1 MSDLIAEKQT
11 LEERYLRQIFIRDQ
25 MAEFV
30 KDPFVMTGADGVY
43 YTDID
48 GKRYLDGIAGIFVA
62 SVGHNN
68 RRVIDAIKAQLEIMA
83 FAPVMH
89 GTNVLA
95 VQLANKLAE
104 IAPGDLSAVKFCSG
118 GSEANETAFKMA
130 RQYHKL
136 NRQPNKYKVISRYQ
150 SWHGGTFGS
159 LSASGLRSRRV
170 DSEPLAAG
178 FVHVFPPYCYRC
190 PFGKEYPSCDITCAG
205 LIEDTIIMEDPETV
219 AAVIVEPIG
228 HTGGMIDPPPDYLP
242 KLREICDRHNVL
254 LIFDEIITGMGRTG
268 ELFAAETFGVT
279 PDLICLGK
287 GLSGG
292 YMPLSA
298 VLCRRPIAD
307 KFWGDKEVNP
317 GFVSGHT
324 YEGNPIACAA
334 GLATIAEIIEK
345 DLCGNARRVG
355 SHLRKGLEGLRKHGM
370 IGDIRGKGLFLGIEF
385 VRDPVTKEKFSE
397 AIPIATLIGKRALS
411 NGLLL
416 RCDPH
421 WLSLGP
427 PLILTESQADDIV
440 SILDAS
446 ISEVL
451 DEIKK

>member
-1 MSDLIAEKQT
+1 MSDIISEKQT

-25 MAEFV
+25 MTEFV
-30 KDPFVMTGADGVY
+30 KDPFVMSGSDGVY

-68 RRVIDAIKAQLEIMA
+68 RPVIEAIKDQLDKMS
-83 FAPVMH
+83 FAPIMH
-89 GTNVLA
+89 GTNALA

-118 GSEANETAFKMA
+118 GAEANETAFKMA

-136 NRQPNKYKVISRYQ
+136 CGNPNKYKVISRYQ
-150 SWHGGTFGS
+150 SWHGGTMGS
-159 LSASGLRSRRV
+159 LSASGLTSRRV

-190 PFGKEYPSCDITCAG
+190 PFDKEYPSCNITCAG
-205 LIEDTIIMEDPETV
+205 LIEDTIVMEDPETV

-228 HTGGMIDPPPDYLP
+228 HTGGIIDPPPEYLP
-242 KLREICDRHNVL
+242 KLREFCDRHNVL

-268 ELFAAETFGVT
+268 EMFAADTFGVV

-298 VLCRRPIAD
+298 VLSRRHIAD
-307 KFWGDKEVNP
+307 KFWGDKKTNP

-345 DLCGNARRVG
+345 DLCANARKVG
-355 SHLRKGLEGLRKHGM
+355 SHLRNGLEKLRKHGI
-370 IGDIRGKGLFLGIEF
+370 IGDIRGKGMFLGIEF
-385 VRDPVTKEKFSE
+385 VRDPVTKEKFPDD
-397 AIPIATLIGKRALS
+397 IPIATLIGKRALKKRS
-411 NGLLL
+411 
-416 RCDPH
+416 
-421 WLSLGP
+421 
-427 PLILTESQADDIV
+427 PLAV
-440 SILDAS
+440 
-446 ISEVL
+446 
-451 DEIKK
+451 

>member
-1 MSDLIAEKQT
+1 MSDIITEKQT

-30 KDPFVMTGADGVY
+30 KDPFVMKGADGVY

-48 GKRYLDGIAGIFVA
+48 GKRYLDAIAGIFVA

-68 RRVIDAIKAQLEIMA
+68 RRVIDAIKAQLDTMA
-83 FAPVMH
+83 FAPVYH
-89 GTNVLA
+89 GTNALA
-95 VQLANKLAE
+95 IQLANKLAE
-104 IAPGDLSAVKFCSG
+104 IAPGDLSAVKFCCG

-136 NRQPNKYKVISRYQ
+136 SGHPNKFKVISRYQ
-150 SWHGGTFGS
+150 SWHGGTFGA
-159 LSASGLRSRRV
+159 LSASGVRSRRV

-190 PFGKEYPSCDITCAG
+190 PFGKEYPSCNITCAG

-228 HTGGMIDPPPDYLP
+228 HTGGVIDPPPEYLP
-242 KLREICDRHNVL
+242 QLREFCDRYNVL

-268 ELFAAETFGVT
+268 ELFAADTFGVL

-292 YMPLSA
+292 YTPLSA

-307 KFWGDKEVNP
+307 IFWGDKTTNP

-334 GLATIAEIIEK
+334 GLATIAEIIEN
-345 DLCGNARRVG
+345 DLCANVRKVG
-355 SHLRKGLEGLRKHGM
+355 SHLREGLEGLRKHGI
-370 IGDIRGKGLFLGIEF
+370 IGDIRGKGMFIGVEF
-385 VRDPVTKEKFSE
+385 VRDLVTKEKFPDD
-397 AIPIATLIGKRALS
+397 IPIATLIGKRALDK
-411 NGLLL
+411 GLLL
-416 RCDPH
+416 RFDPH
-421 WLSLGP
+421 WLSIGP

-440 SILDAS
+440 SIFDES

-451 DEIKK
+451 QEIKN